1 MRVVAEMTEEVARES
16 AAKSTGKNWMGAV
29 RRFKEFVRKEEII
42 RGFQEWPPNE
52 HSFCLWLRHC
62 WKEKRSLRDEGGP
75 FCDKMGLKK

>member
-42 RGFQEWPPNE
+42 RGFQ
-52 HSFCLWLRHC
+52 
-62 WKEKRSLRDEGGP
+62 
-75 FCDKMGLKK
+75 